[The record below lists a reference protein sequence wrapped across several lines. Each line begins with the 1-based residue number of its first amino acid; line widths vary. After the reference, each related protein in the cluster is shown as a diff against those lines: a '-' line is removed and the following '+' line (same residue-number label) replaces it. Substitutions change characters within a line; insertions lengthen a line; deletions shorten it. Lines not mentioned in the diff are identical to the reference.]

1 VIELT
6 RENVLSVKA
15 DLAARVAAIINPAII
30 NPTLINPTIINPTIW
45 WWVPGR
51 VEVFGKH
58 TDYGGGPSLV
68 GALPRGFL
76 IAGRRR
82 DDHVVRVMDSGDHS
96 VFELNLETGATMP
109 AEVTGW
115 RRYVNILARRLRR
128 DFPGAPL
135 GADLALGSDLPR
147 ASGMSSSSALVVG
160 VANALITLAGI
171 DARPDFLAAITSRAD
186 LGGYFGSLENGLTFG
201 PFPGDGGVGTF
212 GGSEDQ
218 TAILCSRAG
227 HLSSFTY
234 MPVRH
239 VADVAVP
246 APWIFV
252 FASSGV
258 AAEKAGRAQG
268 LYNRASLGVRA
279 LMDLWRTHGGPLES
293 LTQAITA
300 DPGVAARLD
309 ALIDAHPVDGWT
321 AAELHTRLKH
331 FSAEIPRVADA
342 VAAFGRADADALG
355 RLSAA
360 SHRDA
365 DQLLNNQLP
374 ETNALVAIARERGA
388 FAASAFGAGFGG
400 SVWALV
406 DQNTLPMSAEEFGDQ
421 WLEGYRSQFPE
432 HAAKSSCFAARPG
445 IGLTQIT

>member
-1 VIELT
+1 VIKLT
-6 RENVLSVKA
+6 RDNVLTVKA
-15 DLAARVAAIINPAII
+15 DLATRVRACLTQSISDQRSPDQ
-30 NPTLINPTIINPTIW
+30 PMTW
-45 WWVPGR
+45 WFVPGR

-82 DDHVVRVMDSGDHS
+82 DDGVVRVLDSGDHS
-96 VFELNLETGATMP
+96 VFELNLDTGLTTP
-109 AEVTGW
+109 AEVFGW
-115 RRYVNILARRLRR
+115 RRYVNILARRLQR
-128 DFPGAPL
+128 DFPGAPI

-171 DARPDFLAAITSRAD
+171 ARRPDFLAAIPAPAD
-186 LGGYFGSLENGLTFG
+186 LGGYFGCLENGLTFG

-218 TAILCSRAG
+218 TAIVCSRPG
-227 HLSSFTY
+227 HLSAFTY

-239 VADVAVP
+239 LADVALP
-246 APWIFV
+246 DAWAFV
-252 FASSGV
+252 FASSGI

-279 LMDLWRTHGGPLES
+279 LIDLWRAHAGPIAS
-293 LTQAITA
+293 LTSAIAA
-300 DPGVAARLD
+300 DAGSVPRLHS
-309 ALIDAHPVDGWT
+309 LIDDNPVDGWS
-321 AAELHTRLKH
+321 AEELHTRLTH
-331 FSAEIPRVADA
+331 FAREMPRVAEAVQGFSRGDA
-342 VAAFGRADADALG
+342 EVLG
-355 RLSAA
+355 RLSAE
-360 SHRDA
+360 SHGDA
-365 DQLLNNQLP
+365 DLLLQNQLP
-374 ETNALVAIARERGA
+374 ETNALVALAREQGA

-406 DQNTLPMSAEEFGDQ
+406 EPARLGVSADAFGDR
-421 WLEGYRSQFPE
+421 WIGAYRARFPD
-432 HAAKSSCFAARPG
+432 HAAKSSAFAARPG
-445 IGLTQIT
+445 LPLTQLT

>member
-1 VIELT
+1 MIELT
-6 RENVLSVKA
+6 RENVLTVKA
-15 DLAARVAAIINPAII
+15 DLAARVNASIVDSKFPDS
-30 NPTLINPTIINPTIW
+30 PMSW
-45 WWVPGR
+45 WFVPGR

-76 IAGRRR
+76 MAGRRR
-82 DDHVVRVMDSGDHS
+82 PDAVVRVVDSGDQS
-96 VFELNLETGATMP
+96 VFELNLATGETAP
-109 AEVTGW
+109 AEVVGW
-115 RRYVNILARRLRR
+115 RRYVNILARRLQR
-128 DFPGAPL
+128 DFPGAPI

-160 VANALITLAGI
+160 VAHALLTLAGI
-171 DARPDFLAAITSRAD
+171 DARPDFAAAITSRAD
-186 LGGYFGSLENGLTFG
+186 LGGYFGCLENGLTFG

-218 TAILCSRAG
+218 TAILCSRPG
-227 HLSSFTY
+227 HLSAFTY

-246 APWIFV
+246 ESWAFV
-252 FASSGV
+252 FASSGI
-258 AAEKAGRAQG
+258 AAEKAGRAQA

-279 LMDLWRTHGGPLES
+279 LTELWRAHGGPWRSPMES
-293 LTQAITA
+293 LRAAIAA
-300 DPGVAARLD
+300 DPSVVPRLHRVVDQYPFPDWAAAD
-309 ALIDAHPVDGWT
+309 
-321 AAELHTRLKH
+321 LHTRLTH
-331 FSAEIPRVADA
+331 FADEIPRVGEA
-342 VAAFGRADADALG
+342 VTAFSRGDADELG

-365 DQLLNNQLP
+365 DQLLKNQLP
-374 ETNALVAIARERGA
+374 ETNALVAIARTQGA

-406 DQNTLPMSAEEFGDQ
+406 DMSRLGMSPEDFGER
-421 WLEGYRSQFPE
+421 WLTIYREQFPD
-432 HAAKSSCFAARPG
+432 HAAKSTHFAARPG
-445 IGLTQIT
+445 IPLTAL

>member
-1 VIELT
+1 MIALT
-6 RENVLSVKA
+6 RENVLTVKA
-15 DLAARVAAIINPAII
+15 DLAARVQGAFKQSVIRQSVINP
-30 NPTLINPTIINPTIW
+30 PIINPTIW

-82 DDHVVRVMDSGDHS
+82 DDGVVRVMDSGDQS
-96 VFELNLETGATMP
+96 VFELNLATGATSP
-109 AEVTGW
+109 ADVFGW
-115 RRYVNILARRLRR
+115 RRYVNMVARRLMR
-128 DFPGAPL
+128 DFPGSAL

-171 DARPDFLAAITSRAD
+171 DGRPDFAAAIPAKID
-186 LGGYFGSLENGLTFG
+186 LGGYFGCLENGLAFG
-201 PFPGDGGVGTF
+201 PFPGDGGLGTF

-218 TAILCSRAG
+218 TAIVCSRPG
-227 HLSSFTY
+227 HLSAYTY

-239 VADVAVP
+239 VADVAMP
-246 APWIFV
+246 EHWAFV

-258 AAEKAGRAQG
+258 AAEKAGRAQA
-268 LYNRASLGVRA
+268 LYNRGSLGVRA
-279 LMDLWRTHGGPLES
+279 LIDLWCAHAGPLES
-293 LTQAITA
+293 LTAAIA
-300 DPGVAARLD
+300 EDAGVVSRLHGIVD
-309 ALIDAHPVDGWT
+309 RQSVDGWST
-321 AAELHTRLKH
+321 EELHTRLTH
-331 FSAEIPRVADA
+331 FANEIPRVGDA
-342 VAAFGRADADALG
+342 VNAFSHGDAEGLG
-355 RLSAA
+355 RLSSA

-365 DQLLNNQLP
+365 DQLLKNQIP
-374 ETNALVAIARERGA
+374 ETNALVSIARDTGA

-406 DQNTLPMSAEEFGDQ
+406 DASRSGMTPDEFGDK
-421 WLEGYRSQFPE
+421 WLAAYQTRFPE
-432 HAAKSSCFAARPG
+432 HTAKSVTFAARPG
-445 IGLTQIT
+445 IPLTRL